1 VLAKKLKIERQKKKV
16 KWNLFSNLDEVFD
29 NDLLGKTYTEIFSNK
44 KLNIDGC
51 VKVNEYTDTY
61 IKLKLQ
67 RGNLII
73 CGSEMQIVFFEN
85 NLITV
90 KGELSS
96 IEFCV

>member
-1 VLAKKLKIERQKKKV
+1 MLAKKLKIERQKKKV

-29 NDLLGKTYTEIFSNK
+29 NDLLNKTYTEIFSNK